1 MSSRPRVT
9 GAARAV
15 SPRGPR
21 AAAETPALA
30 VVVAAALF
38 GLALLTVA
46 CGDGQDEA
54 VKVAATVD
62 GVTILEADVRSAMA
76 AAALAGT
83 DLSFE
88 RARGQLVDEVLMLA
102 EAERLGVTVEAAD
115 VEARVQEV
123 ADDAGG
129 RKALEDMVEK
139 AGLSLEEYAARVRS
153 ALIAERLAEAKFERV
168 EASLGDARAYVERN
182 PDEFVRPAEFD
193 VGDIVVKT
201 EAQGEAV
208 RARIADG
215 QSFADAARQFSTDP
229 SGKSIGGRMGW
240 VLADSVPSGM
250 RTTLERARIGEVT
263 APQQAPGGW
272 HVLKLYGR
280 RDEKRFTFDEVRD
293 EVVTELTRRRRVAAL
308 RRWLDGVRER
318 ADIEIAR

>member
-1 MSSRPRVT
+1 VT
-9 GAARAV
+9 L
-15 SPRGPR
+15 
-21 AAAETPALA
+21 ALA
-30 VVVAAALF
+30 VVVSAALF

-46 CGDGQDEA
+46 CADGEDEA
-54 VKVAATVD
+54 AEVSATVD
-62 GVTILEADVRSAMA
+62 GVTVLEADVRSAMA

-83 DLSFE
+83 DLSYE
-88 RARGQLVDEVLMLA
+88 RARSQLVDEALLLV
-102 EAERLGVTVEAAD
+102 EAERLGVTVDPAD

-123 ADDAGG
+123 ADDSGG
-129 RKALEDMVEK
+129 REALKDMVEK
-139 AGLSLEEYAARVRS
+139 AGLSLEEYAGRVRS
-153 ALIAERLAEAKFERV
+153 ALLAERLAEAKFERI
-168 EASLGDARAYVERN
+168 EASLDDARAYVEAN
-182 PDEFVRPAEFD
+182 PDEFTRPAEFD

-201 EAQGEAV
+201 EAQGRAV

-229 SGKSIGGRMGW
+229 SGKSEGGRMGW

-250 RTTLERARIGEVT
+250 RTALERARVGEVT

-293 EVVTELTRRRRVAAL
+293 DVVTELTRRRRVAAL
-308 RRWLDGVRER
+308 RRWLEGARER